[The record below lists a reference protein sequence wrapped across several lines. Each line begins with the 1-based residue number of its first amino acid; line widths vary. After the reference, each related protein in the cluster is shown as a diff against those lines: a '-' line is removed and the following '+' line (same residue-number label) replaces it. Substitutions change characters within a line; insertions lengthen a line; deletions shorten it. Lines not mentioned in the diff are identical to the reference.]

1 PASAIGAR
9 RRGSDRAPPRR
20 GSRCRQCQ
28 RHRTSRPLPSEALI
42 PHSSSV
48 KDGTSSRR
56 GDELLPLGIAASPL
70 AQRHPG
76 PPLVGDKT
84 ERTPACPAATPTTK
98 RPANRLRAR
107 LPGSVPRSEASLPPS
122 PRRYAFPRRPSDS
135 SPKRLLP
142 PHRTVESRQTP
153 CRYPD

>member
-70 AQRHPG
+70 AQRLPG

-107 LPGSVPRSEASLPPS
+107 LPGSARGSEALRPPS
-122 PRRYAFPRRPSDS
+122 YPRYASPRCPSGS
-135 SPKRLLP
+135 SPKHRALL
-142 PHRTVESRQTP
+142 HETVESHQGL
-153 CRYPD
+153 CRYPG